1 LTESALANAVAA
13 IRAHLRDQP
22 TIADALLTRAD
33 QRVNLTDPPLDLR
46 ARVFNL
52 TDAIAEMEPQTI
64 DLTQRI
70 RDLLH
75 EALAVDSL

>member
-13 IRAHLRDQP
+13 IKAHFRHQP
-22 TIADALLTRAD
+22 TIADELLTRAY
-33 QRVNLTDPPLDLR
+33 QRVNLTNPPLDLR

>member
-13 IRAHLRDQP
+13 IKAHLRHQP
-22 TIADALLTRAD
+22 TIADELLTRAY